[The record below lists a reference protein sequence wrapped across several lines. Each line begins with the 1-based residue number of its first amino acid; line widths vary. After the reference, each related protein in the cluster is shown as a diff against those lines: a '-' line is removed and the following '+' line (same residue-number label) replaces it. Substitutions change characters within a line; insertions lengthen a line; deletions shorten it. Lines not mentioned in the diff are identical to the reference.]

1 MGFSI
6 LDLFGGK
13 ANLRRKLNK
22 LDGVVLPEL
31 TKLIAKELPAE
42 KAPAIAKWTWN
53 KAKELIVGA
62 L

>member
-1 MGFSI
+1 M
-6 LDLFGGK
+6 DLLGGK
-13 ANLRRKLNK
+13 AKLRRKLDK

-42 KAPAIAKWTWN
+42 KAPAVAKWIWH